1 MDVKKANEAANELSA
16 VPGLLDDAGLHTLSD
31 IAQGLMDRLEAVLEG
46 DTPYPG
52 DTE

>member
-1 MDVKKANEAANELSA
+1 MDRDKANEAANELSG
-16 VPGLLDDAGLHTLSD
+16 VPGMLGDAGLHTLSD
-31 IAQGLMDRLEAVLEG
+31 LAQGLLDRLEAVLEG